1 MKYLSNIPLVH
12 AATGDVLPGNTFSS
26 IVLSSAHT
34 NWQNLVVE
42 EHLFANHELDGF
54 MCIQHVVAVNLG
66 PAIACEFKKD
76 GRFQHMSKARNT
88 IYMCPS
94 HRSFHVCRRPK
105 IEENESADVL
115 YLALDPV
122 FLSQTAETLEVYPDR
137 VELIEQQ
144 RSSDPALVHIAMA
157 LRASVQARRAS
168 DRMYGE
174 AMSTALAVHL
184 LREYGGIG
192 AKLQQAH
199 RGLSREKLMRAI
211 EYIQDQLH
219 TDLTVAGIARR
230 VHMSPHH
237 FALLFKQSTGQS
249 PYRYVVEARAK
260 KAKELLASGKF
271 SISEIA
277 YQVGFADQSHLTRHL
292 RHLFGVTPKMLQER
306 RYLEGD
312 SSKEPQESSR
322 ALPA

>member
-1 MKYLSNIPLVH
+1 MNHLSNIPLVR
-12 AATGDVLPGNTFSS
+12 ATKGDVLPGNTFSS
-26 IVLSSAHT
+26 VVLSSAHT
-34 NWQNLVVE
+34 NWQNLVIE
-42 EHLFANHELDGF
+42 EHHFVNHELDGF
-54 MCIQHVVAVNLG
+54 MYIQHVVAVNLG
-66 PAIACEFKKD
+66 PAIDCEFKKD

-94 HRSFHVCRRPK
+94 HRSFHVFRRPR

-122 FLSQTAETLEVYPDR
+122 FLSQTAETLAVYPDR

-144 RSSDPALVHIAMA
+144 RSSDPALVHIALA
-157 LRASVQARRAS
+157 LRAGVQAWRAS

-174 AMSTALAVHL
+174 ALSTALAVHL
-184 LREYGGIG
+184 LREYGGIA
-192 AKLQQAH
+192 AKLQHAH
-199 RGLSREKLMRAI
+199 HGLSREKLMRAI

-219 TDLTVAGIARR
+219 TDLTVSAIARI

-292 RHLFGVTPKMLQER
+292 KHLFGVTPKMLIER
-306 RYLEGD
+306 RYLSRD
-312 SSKEPQESSR
+312 SSKEPAESSR
-322 ALPA
+322 ALPV